1 MNEQVEKEYNE
12 YVEIMLIKWEEFK
25 EAFPDLTHKYAGQS
39 LGPFFAECIR
49 EKFKLKELNTGYGVR
64 LIPEDTKLI
73 MEIYP
78 YKLDLY
84 YKTYRTDLI

>member
-1 MNEQVEKEYNE
+1 MNEHVEKEYNE

-49 EKFKLKELNTGYGVR
+49 EKFKFKKLDAGYGVR
-64 LIPEDTKLI
+64 LRPMSDKII
-73 MEIYP
+73 MSIYP
-78 YKLDLY
+78 YKMDLD
-84 YKTYRTDLI
+84 YKTYDTDLI